1 MKRPLLLLSVLILS
15 FTLSGCMSAGSFLA
29 HNVTNVEL
37 SEPNFRIAAKDLEG
51 YAKASYIFGVSYS
64 MGSVSNTFALAR
76 VEGPAKLYNHAIQD
90 LWKNYREQHGDIEG
104 KKLAL
109 ANVRIDSDMLNL
121 MVYTESELYITAD
134 VIEFV
139 EE

>member
-15 FTLSGCMSAGSFLA
+15 FTLSGCMSAGSFIA

-37 SEPNFRIAAKDLEG
+37 SEPNFQIVAKDLEG
-51 YAKASYIFGVSYS
+51 YSSAAYVFGVSYS
-64 MGSVSNTFALAR
+64 YGTVSNTFAIAQ
-76 VEGPAKLYNHAIQD
+76 VEGPSKLYDHAIRD
-90 LWKNYREQHGDIEG
+90 LWQNYREQHGDIEG

-121 MVYTESELYITAD
+121 FVYTKTELFVTAD

-139 EE
+139 KD

>member
-15 FTLSGCMSAGSFLA
+15 FALSGCMSSGSFLA

-37 SEPNFRIAAKDLEG
+37 SEPNFRIVAKDLEG
-51 YAKASYIFGVSYS
+51 QAKASYIFGVSYS
-64 MGSVSNTFALAR
+64 LGSVSNTFAVAR
-76 VEGPAKLYNHAIQD
+76 IDGPASLYNSAIKD
-90 LWKNYREQHGDIEG
+90 LWQNYREQYGDIEG

-134 VIEFV
+134 VVEFV

>member
-37 SEPNFRIAAKDLEG
+37 SEPNFRIAAKDMEG
-51 YAKASYIFGVSYS
+51 HAKASHIFGVSYS
-64 MGSVSNTFALAR
+64 MGSLSNTFALAR
-76 VEGPAKLYNHAIQD
+76 VGGPAKLYNHAIQD
-90 LWKNYREQHGDIEG
+90 LWQNYREQHGEIEG

-121 MVYTESELYITAD
+121 MVYTQSELYITAD
-134 VIEFV
+134 VVEFV